1 MTAAPQRGTV
11 GADTAHRRS
20 DRRRQMAIG
29 VQLDFDD
36 ATLDQYDE
44 VVAKMGFIPGGQGAP
59 GGLFHW
65 VTKTDTGIRVTDVW
79 ESREIFEQFA
89 QEKIGPLT
97 AAVGLKSEPRIT
109 YYQVHN
115 YLTAG

>member
-1 MTAAPQRGTV
+1 
-11 GADTAHRRS
+11 
-20 DRRRQMAIG
+20 MAIG
-29 VQLDFDD
+29 VVLEFPG

-44 VVAKMGFIPGGQGAP
+44 VVDKMGFTPGGPGEP

-79 ESREIFEQFA
+79 ESKQAFEKFA
-89 QEKIGPLT
+89 QEKIGPLS
-97 AAVGLKSEPRIT
+97 AEAGLPAPPTVT
-109 YYQVHN
+109 YLEVHN

>member
-1 MTAAPQRGTV
+1 
-11 GADTAHRRS
+11 
-20 DRRRQMAIG
+20 MAIA
-29 VQLDFDD
+29 VQIDFDG

-44 VVAKMGFIPGGQGAP
+44 VVQKMGFEPRGRGEP

-65 VTKTDTGIRVTDVW
+65 VTKTDSGIRVTDVW
-79 ESREIFEQFA
+79 ESQEIFERFA

-97 AAVGLKSEPRIT
+97 AAVGLTSPPRVT
-109 YYQVHN
+109 FHEVHN